1 MRKLTRMIACV
12 LLICLV
18 FALTACGGGGAS
30 STSDAE
36 AEDDR
41 PARDKVYEIIE
52 EYPIAFNGIPPKQLP
67 DRSHVVK
74 GLPVEK
80 KNPADITVA
89 YITGTVGSPFFT
101 TMLHGVEEGSKK
113 EGYNFIYQ
121 VSNFNNE
128 ISIQQMEAFI
138 SQGVDII
145 LANGDVQAL
154 GPTFKKAAE
163 AGIPVVATSNQP
175 VASETNVITDILSGS
190 YKSGWYVGEYVA
202 RQIYEPGKVLKMG
215 AIVIQFG
222 SGDTES
228 RGNGFVSG
236 YLYAARE
243 IDGNPYPSKWEA
255 MLDGYNIWSKFSASG
270 KLDVS
275 DKGLNLVG
283 YGQTPNANPDAPGG
297 QAAANDLVTA
307 HQDMDLL
314 FVECDPM
321 WPGVEVVL
329 RQYNIQP
336 GKDML
341 IACGADGTAYGMEAI
356 KRGEIMAIGNNSSS
370 MNAIGMLKIVRNLFI
385 DGKDMN
391 NIVPNTYTPTVA
403 ITKENVDEFYDPDKP
418 LAAGMDYELQTVDE
432 YNASVSDTADPF

>member
-1 MRKLTRMIACV
+1 MRKLTRIISCI

-18 FALTACGGGGAS
+18 FALTACGGGKKSLAPE
-30 STSDAE
+30 AE

-67 DRSHVVK
+67 DRTNLVK

-80 KNPADITVA
+80 KGPADITVA
-89 YITGTVGSPFFT
+89 YSTHTISSPYFVN
-101 TMLHGVEEGSKK
+101 MLHQLEEKCK
-113 EGYNFIYQ
+113 TEGYNFIYQ
-121 VSNFNNE
+121 VSNSDTE
-128 ISIQQMEAFI
+128 RSIQQIEAYI

-154 GPTFKKAAE
+154 SPTFKKAAE
-163 AGIPVVATSNQP
+163 TGIPVVSTSAQP
-175 VASETNVITDILSGS
+175 VSSETNVITNILAGS
-190 YKSGWYVGEYVA
+190 YKAGWHVGEYVA
-202 RQIYEPGKVLKMG
+202 RQIYEPGKVLKVG
-215 AIVIQFG
+215 FVVIRFG
-222 SGDTES
+222 LGDTES

-243 IDGNPYPSKWEA
+243 IDGNPYPSKWDA

-270 KLDVS
+270 KLDAS
-275 DKGLNLVG
+275 DVGLNLVG
-283 YGQTPNANPDAPGG
+283 YGQSPGAPDAPGG
-297 QAAANDLVTA
+297 QGAANDLVTA
-307 HQDMDLL
+307 NQDMDLL
-314 FVECDPM
+314 YVECDPM

-329 RQYNIQP
+329 KQFNIKP
-336 GKDML
+336 GEDML
-341 IACGADGTAYGMEAI
+341 VACAADGTAYGMEAI

-370 MNAIGMLKIVRNLFI
+370 MNSLGMMTIVRNLFI

-391 NIVPNTYTPTVA
+391 NIMPNTYTPTLA
-403 ITKENVDEFYDPDKP
+403 ITKENLDKFYDPSKP